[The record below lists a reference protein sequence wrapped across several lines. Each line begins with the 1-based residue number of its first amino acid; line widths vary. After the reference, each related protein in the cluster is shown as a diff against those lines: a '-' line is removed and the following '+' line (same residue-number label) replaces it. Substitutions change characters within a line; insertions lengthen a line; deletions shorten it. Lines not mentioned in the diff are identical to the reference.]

1 VSLTLFSKIIKECR
15 KRKIWSITLS
25 SIFIDSDII
34 ESEYNGRPMV
44 CHRVNNS
51 FDLSYSNL
59 SGKKKFKFKEGD
71 IIQKINNV
79 DFNSDGTIHHTEL
92 GFNIELFTYFMFE
105 TLFGSFVTL
114 EMYRLDD
121 NNEYKKQSYVIT
133 GISIESVY
141 NIHMCNS
148 NNYFIWKKCVF
159 AELSDELI
167 TELLGE
173 ELLPTN
179 IYSNKTLK
187 ENNSKLTIVFDGKTI
202 KIVDKIGN
210 KKIHSLKDIKSVSS
224 SENKLTFTC
233 KNFSGGTT
241 KVVL

>member
-1 VSLTLFSKIIKECR
+1 
-15 KRKIWSITLS
+15 
-25 SIFIDSDII
+25 
-34 ESEYNGRPMV
+34 
-44 CHRVNNS
+44 
-51 FDLSYSNL
+51 
-59 SGKKKFKFKEGD
+59 
-71 IIQKINNV
+71 
-79 DFNSDGTIHHTEL
+79 
-92 GFNIELFTYFMFE
+92 
-105 TLFGSFVTL
+105 
-114 EMYRLDD
+114 
-121 NNEYKKQSYVIT
+121 
-133 GISIESVY
+133 
-141 NIHMCNS
+141 MCNS

-179 IYSNKTLK
+179 IYRNKTLK